1 MEALGF
7 SHVALTVTHWD
18 QSKPFWEALL
28 SYLGAA
34 KVIDVVGPPH
44 RRPDGH
50 MMMYAGKS
58 FAMTIWEAFSEFQE
72 NKFQLYN
79 VGLHHL
85 AFAAPNRA
93 AVDALHDKL
102 VTEGAKILDPPKN
115 YPYFRTYY
123 ALYFTDPDDIKLEYA
138 FVET

>member
-1 MEALGF
+1 
-7 SHVALTVTHWD
+7 
-18 QSKPFWEALL
+18 
-28 SYLGAA
+28 
-34 KVIDVVGPPH
+34 
-44 RRPDGH
+44 
-50 MMMYAGKS
+50 MMMYAGKT

-102 VTEGAKILDPPKN
+102 VREGAKILDPPKN

>member
-1 MEALGF
+1 MRRGR
-7 SHVALTVTHWD
+7 
-18 QSKPFWEALL
+18 
-28 SYLGAA
+28 LGAEHEFEVA
-34 KVIDVVGPPH
+34 G
-44 RRPDGH
+44 DGIVE
-50 MMMYAGKS
+50 
-58 FAMTIWEAFSEFQE
+58 IWEAFSEFQG

-123 ALYFTDPDDIKLEYA
+123 ALYFTDPDDIKIEYA